1 MLRNYMGIKC
11 SLALDNNSQL
21 FSMEGFYLKISADLH
36 EFASKMQIT
45 ASQWGAKGNLKAA
58 SLLLYLKSNGSIW
71 VLE

>member
-1 MLRNYMGIKC
+1 MGIKC

-45 ASQWGAKGNLKAA
+45 EAP
-58 SLLLYLKSNGSIW
+58 NGEPKEI
-71 VLE
+71 